1 MVKRSA
7 RASFMPN
14 AYVFPGGRVDP
25 DDADAPVVGGA
36 SDRARMGDTY
46 GAPAAAYQVAA
57 VRETY
62 EESGVLLASGDPDE
76 ATRVDLQ
83 DRRVTWAQ
91 AAARHGWQVD
101 ASALVHWS
109 WWITPEVEPKRYD
122 TRFFL
127 AHVPRDTDATHD
139 RKETVASG
147 WFTVRACLERFD
159 AGEMVLAPP
168 TWRTLWELRGFQSAS
183 QALAHGRTR
192 RVVPIEPR
200 GMRIPGGIAI
210 LLPGDPAFPSD
221 DPVDGPT
228 RIELLQGRWFIRN

>member
-7 RASFMPN
+7 RATFMPN

-36 SDRARMGDTY
+36 QDRARMGDTF

-62 EESGVLLASGDPDE
+62 EESGVLLASGEPDE

-83 DRRVTWAQ
+83 ERRVTWAR
-91 AAARHGWQVD
+91 AAERHGWQVD

-109 WWITPEVEPKRYD
+109 WWITPEVETKRYD
-122 TRFFL
+122 TRFFV
-127 AHVPRDTDATHD
+127 AHVPSGTDAAHD
-139 RKETVASG
+139 QKETVASG
-147 WFTVRACLERFD
+147 WFTIQACLDAFD

-168 TWRTLWELRGFQSAS
+168 TWRTLWELRGFQTAGE
-183 QALAHGRTR
+183 ALRHGRTR

-200 GMRIPGGIAI
+200 GLLLPDGIAI
-210 LLPGDPAFPSD
+210 LLPGDPEFPSEH
-221 DPVDGPT
+221 PVDGPT
-228 RIELLQGRWFIRN
+228 RIELRDGRWFIHS